1 MGHTRNSVVINAPY
15 NQVFDTSNHI
25 ERWTELF
32 GDEYVKADVL
42 ERKGNEITFRL
53 HDKDGKNW
61 VSKRWLFKD
70 LKLAYAQRHEPMF
83 PFKYMKLVWFYT
95 QTSAQTAEQSERDL
109 ANPPKADGGPEGIL
123 MTWIQ
128 DFEMDPGF
136 TKFTEEQIEGFVNE
150 HSQHN
155 MKIFKKVIEQEVA
168 VPTPVKN
175 L

>member
-1 MGHTRNSVVINAPY
+1 MGHTRNSIVINAPY

-32 GDEYVKADVL
+32 AGEYVKADVL

-53 HDKDGKNW
+53 TDNDGKSW

-83 PFKYMKLVWFYT
+83 PFKYMKIVWFYT
-95 QTSAQTAEQSERDL
+95 ET
-109 ANPPKADGGPEGIL
+109 PEGIL

-136 TKFTEEQIEGFVNE
+136 TKFTAEQIEGFVNE

-155 MKIFKKVIEQEVA
+155 LKIFKKVIEQEVA
-168 VPTPVKN
+168 KVGAGAK
-175 L
+175 